1 VSVLTIVL
9 IVSTALCAFNLWFYT
24 RFLFYARSWF
34 ATVMVLMTLT
44 LLSSRAVELHKIE
57 ALASGYTY
65 VPSEAMR
72 IGVGLI
78 GLVACGAQALAVL
91 FHYDRL
97 LKDIRAGWEG
107 KEKGNGT

>member
-65 VPSEAMR
+65 VPSEALR
-72 IGVGLI
+72 IVVGLL
-78 GLVACGAQALAVL
+78 GLAACGAQALAVL
-91 FHYDRL
+91 CHYDKL
-97 LKDIRAGWEG
+97 LKEIRAELKEREG
-107 KEKGNGT
+107 